1 MFGHPLKKLLKWGH
15 KSDTLMTAIYWNIR
29 NRHFGKYF
37 HGIVIKDTS
46 GTKGNKVTLG
56 AIVIQV
62 KLETVN
68 KRLKQMIWWWS

>member
-1 MFGHPLKKLLKWGH
+1 
-15 KSDTLMTAIYWNIR
+15 MTAIYWNIR

>member
-1 MFGHPLKKLLKWGH
+1 
-15 KSDTLMTAIYWNIR
+15 MTAIYWNIR
-29 NRHFGKYF
+29 NRHFKYF
-37 HGIVIKDTS
+37 HGIAIKDTL
-46 GTKGNKVTLG
+46 GIKVNKVTLG

>member
-1 MFGHPLKKLLKWGH
+1 
-15 KSDTLMTAIYWNIR
+15 MTAIYWNIR

-37 HGIVIKDTS
+37 HGIEIKDTS

-68 KRLKQMIWWWS
+68 KRLKQREIYISNIIVQICKFVVL